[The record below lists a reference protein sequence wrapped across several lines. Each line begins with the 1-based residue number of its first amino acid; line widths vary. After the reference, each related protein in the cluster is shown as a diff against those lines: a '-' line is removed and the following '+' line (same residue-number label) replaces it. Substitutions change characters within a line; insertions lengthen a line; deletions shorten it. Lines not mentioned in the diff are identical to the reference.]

1 METRIIKRYSNRKL
15 YDLKESR
22 YVTLQEVAG
31 FLQDGDEVQI
41 VDNKTREDITSV
53 TLAQILYEQ
62 EKMNQSTLPLSTL
75 KGIIRSSGELLQKKL
90 ADHASAIKGEA
101 ERKMLTLREEA
112 ERRMEK
118 MGEEAKSV
126 VAEVGHVTQSAI
138 DELTKAVDDR
148 FKQLIG
154 FPRISTPE
162 EEPEPTLAERLDS
175 IEGRLDSIEKRL
187 KTLEKG
193 KS

>member
-1 METRIIKRYSNRKL
+1 MDESRVIKRYSNRKL

-31 FLQDGDEVQI
+31 FLQDGDEVEI
-41 VDNKTREDITSV
+41 IDNKTQEDITKA

-62 EKMNQSTLPLSTL
+62 EKANQSNLPLSTL
-75 KGIIRSSGELLQKKL
+75 KGIIRSSGEQIQKL
-90 ADHASAIKGEA
+90 ASTAHLIRGEA
-101 ERKMLTLREEA
+101 ERKMTTLREQA
-112 ERRMEK
+112 EKRMEK
-118 MGEEAKSV
+118 MGEEAKTV
-126 VAEVGHVTQSAI
+126 VEVTQTAI

-162 EEPEPTLAERLDS
+162 EEEEPSLVDVLENIQARLDS
-175 IEGRLDSIEKRL
+175 LEKRL
-187 KTLEKG
+187 KTLEKER
-193 KS
+193 K